1 MSLRGAGLGTAGST
15 GVGFKGAGEGSATGF
30 TGLATSADAALTSTT
45 LAGLTSSA
53 GLGAAAIMLTSAGA
67 DMTSAFG
74 FAALGAAV
82 LISSACLGTLLG
94 PDLASA
100 TGLGVFLE
108 AHLAALV
115 ASVVVELTSI
125 SGFAVSEGAGLAFAG
140 GLATFGALSTV
151 AGLLASMGAGLASA
165 VCLAVSVGTS
175 LASATGL
182 VSAGA
187 GFSLAGGLVLLE
199 ALSAA
204 SAEAVLAPGAGLAAW
219 VGAGLLG
226 VSTTTSSTLPG
237 FAGLVLEPALGAL
250 TGAGLAT
257 SSATA
262 DISEDTLA
270 TSVGADFT
278 GAASATLTGFGLS
291 AFGLTGV
298 FVASTG
304 AELQLSALG
313 LGDVAGFVP
322 CFSTGDAQ
330 AGILTGFS
338 GGIRGGSSSSTDA
351 ISGAFFNEVALTSA
365 DLGGLEAIVSENDT
379 GAATAGFE
387 VTLKAGG
394 TAPAFVAPGDGVFV
408 SLRAG
413 LASSATLC
421 LRLGSVGFSSTPVAL
436 HSGTG
441 AGTNASPF
449 LALPCLPALTTFGP
463 ERLP

>member
-1 MSLRGAGLGTAGST
+1 M
-15 GVGFKGAGEGSATGF
+15 
-30 TGLATSADAALTSTT
+30 
-45 LAGLTSSA
+45 
-53 GLGAAAIMLTSAGA
+53 
-67 DMTSAFG
+67 
-74 FAALGAAV
+74 
-82 LISSACLGTLLG
+82 
-94 PDLASA
+94 
-100 TGLGVFLE
+100 
-108 AHLAALV
+108 
-115 ASVVVELTSI
+115 
-125 SGFAVSEGAGLAFAG
+125 
-140 GLATFGALSTV
+140 
-151 AGLLASMGAGLASA
+151 ASA

-237 FAGLVLEPALGAL
+237 FAGLVLEPAFGAL

-278 GAASATLTGFGLS
+278 GAAASATLTGFGLS

-313 LGDVAGFVP
+313 LGHVAGFVP

-351 ISGAFFNEVALTSA
+351 ISGAFFDEIALTSA

-394 TAPAFVAPGDGVFV
+394 TALAFVAPGDGVFV
-408 SLRAG
+408 SLRAC